1 MFYAVVYA
9 LMAAGAF
16 GVLVMISHKGFE
28 ANNLEDLKGLGDRDP
43 WLALMMT
50 LVMFSMAGVPPM
62 VGFMAKLLVLQAVI
76 DIGLV
81 WLALVAVAFSII
93 GAFYYLRVVK
103 MIYFDKA
110 EILVPVDAGAGA
122 RFAVTVNGLSML
134 ALGMFPAVL
143 LSLCEAAF
151 H

>member
-1 MFYAVVYA
+1 
-9 LMAAGAF
+9 
-16 GVLVMISHKGFE
+16 
-28 ANNLEDLKGLGDRDP
+28 
-43 WLALMMT
+43 MMT

-122 RFAVTVNGLSML
+122 RFAVTVNGLAML